1 MAVHSTILEWLEK
14 ELFEGRLQL
23 GQDLPDDKEIA
34 EAVGATHSSTREAL
48 KHLEDMGVVRLYE
61 GRKKTIITQ
70 LVEEPAASAGSAL
83 RLHMANAKYP
93 VRDMVQTRLVVEGW
107 ALQHADPQHPA
118 MEELTSLQDQMSREN
133 ISLKEF
139 HDLEVS
145 FHIALVKIGGNELLT
160 GLMTALREP
169 LFEYMMSLVG
179 RNGLWSTVAVR
190 TRAQHKA
197 IVDAIAS
204 GDNALASMLVT
215 AHIREQYEE
224 AGLDLDAPRIPD
236 TEHEPALEIAPVEDE
251 DEDLIPENPDFEPSA
266 DLLNAL
272 QSIEP
277 SVPTGSAY
285 RGVSASS
292 ARQAPSQDGTENVT
306 GAQQELAIPSARL
319 THDSREAYAKVEGR
333 RQRRGT
339 VSVPVHATVIKPV
352 DRSTPTGVISGQV
365 RPRHED
371 ARLDDTVTAV
381 ATTPGIHTPEGDTV
395 RATPRPIHEA
405 ENTQSAVEES
415 TEEPNAQHHGLTSSL
430 REKARFNWRRKSRN
444 EQADYDSAIAAD
456 LEDAPA
462 DVEQATTEQP
472 TSPKADATTDV
483 PARAD
488 DTSTQIQELP
498 DNDHEPVQQTSSHEE
513 PVTHAPGRIKQF
525 FGWGSHSSKRTKE
538 PEWVALENTGPSSME
553 PAVDEDNSNEYKG
566 LEEADP
572 APGIEHTESEPTEAE
587 IVSHELAGEAQE
599 HSVATAIED
608 AEQARMLTADE
619 VESDTANPL
628 AGATNVV
635 VKHKSK
641 KKKRKRR

>member
-70 LVEEPAASAGSAL
+70 LVKEPAASAGPAL

-107 ALQHADPQHPA
+107 ALQNADPQHPA
-118 MEELTSLQDQMSREN
+118 MQELAGLQKEMSREN

-179 RNGLWSTVAVR
+179 RGGLWSTTAAR

-236 TEHEPALEIAPVEDE
+236 TEHEPALEMTPVEDE
-251 DEDLIPENPDFEPSA
+251 DQDLIPENPDFEPSA

-272 QSIEP
+272 NSIA
-277 SVPTGSAY
+277 PTAPARSAY
-285 RGVSASS
+285 RPQTA
-292 ARQAPSQDGTENVT
+292 A
-306 GAQQELAIPSARL
+306 AQQVGSQNTPEKVTVPHHESVVHSARL
-319 THDSREAYAKVEGR
+319 TNDSREAYAKVEGR
-333 RQRRGT
+333 RRRSGT

-352 DRSTPTGVISGQV
+352 NRSTPTGVISGQV
-365 RPRHED
+365 RPRTED
-371 ARLDDTVTAV
+371 ARAEDTAAPASAKPSWAHTAD
-381 ATTPGIHTPEGDTV
+381 HDTV
-395 RATPRPIHEA
+395 RATPRPAQQNEDA
-405 ENTQSAVEES
+405 AQPAPERVEE
-415 TEEPNAQHHGLTSSL
+415 TETQHNGIAASL
-430 REKARFNWRRKSRN
+430 RDKARLSWRRKSRS
-444 EQADYDSAIAAD
+444 EQVEQGTQQVEDSDAVAAD
-456 LEDAPA
+456 I
-462 DVEQATTEQP
+462 EQP
-472 TSPKADATTDV
+472 VESEAYHATVTKVQV
-483 PARAD
+483 PAEDSQKDAQQLND
-488 DTSTQIQELP
+488 GTATSDEGIASAE
-498 DNDHEPVQQTSSHEE
+498 ERTSHG
-513 PVTHAPGRIKQF
+513 AGRIKQF
-525 FGWGSHSSKRTKE
+525 FGWGASSSKRDKE
-538 PEWVALENTGPSSME
+538 PERVALKNT
-553 PAVDEDNSNEYKG
+553 AVASAQYVAEGEGS
-566 LEEADP
+566 AD
-572 APGIEHTESEPTEAE
+572 GDEPTAEVNSATLSESAEAP
-587 IVSHELAGEAQE
+587 VQSNQDAGDLVQE
-599 HSVATAIED
+599 RETETALED
-608 AEQARMLTADE
+608 AEQAHALTADE
-619 VESDTANPL
+619 TESDAANPL
-628 AGATNVV
+628 AGAGNVV
-635 VKHKSK
+635 VKSKSK